1 MYFFLC
7 YVRIGIRSDA
17 NDRNK
22 KHIKRI
28 QKNKKVINDINLEI
42 KDGEIFGFLGPN
54 GAGKTTTIK
63 MITGILEID
72 KGDILID
79 GKSIKKE
86 PIEAKKQIGL
96 VPDNPDVFLKL
107 KGIEYLNFMADI
119 YEVSTQDRVKRIKE
133 LSEKFEIN
141 NVLNNKIESYSHG
154 MRQKLIIIGV
164 LLHNPKNWI
173 LDEPM
178 TGLDPKSSFELKN
191 MMREHANQKN
201 TVFFSTHILDVAE
214 RLCDRIG
221 IIDKGK
227 LLFVG
232 TYEDLKKEL
241 KENKSLEEL
250 FMEIVENE

>member
-1 MYFFLC
+1 MIDIKN
-7 YVRIGIRSDA
+7 VT
-17 NDRNK
+17 K
-22 KHIKRI
+22 KYK
-28 QKNKKVINDINLEI
+28 KNNKVIDNLNLQI

-72 KGDILID
+72 EGDILVD
-79 GKSIKKE
+79 GKSIIKD
-86 PIEAKKQIGL
+86 PIEAKKNIGL
-96 VPDNPDVFLKL
+96 VSDNPDVFLKL
-107 KGIEYLNFMADI
+107 KGIEYLNFIADV
-119 YEVSTQDRVKRIKE
+119 YEVSTEDRIEKIKE
-133 LSEKFEIN
+133 LAEKFEII

-154 MRQKLIIIGV
+154 MRQKLMLIGA

-191 MMREHANQKN
+191 MMKEHANKNN

-232 TYEDLKKEL
+232 TYEEMKREL

-250 FMEIVENE
+250 FMEIIKND

>member
-1 MYFFLC
+1 M
-7 YVRIGIRSDA
+7 IE
-17 NDRNK
+17 
-22 KHIKRI
+22 IKNI
-28 QKNKKVINDINLEI
+28 SKEYKKNKKVINDVNLEI

-72 KGDILID
+72 EGDILID

-86 PIEAKKQIGL
+86 PIEAKKQMGL

-119 YEVSTQDRVKRIKE
+119 YGVSTEDRIKRIKE
-133 LSEKFEIN
+133 LAEKFEII

-154 MRQKLIIIGV
+154 MRQKLRIIGV

-178 TGLDPKSSFELKN
+178 TGLDPKSSYELKN
-191 MMREHANQKN
+191 MMREHADKHN

-232 TYEDLKKEL
+232 TYDELKKEL

>member
-1 MYFFLC
+1 M
-7 YVRIGIRSDA
+7 IE
-17 NDRNK
+17 
-22 KHIKRI
+22 IKNI
-28 QKNKKVINDINLEI
+28 SKEYKKNKKVINDVNLEI

-72 KGDILID
+72 EGDILID

>member
-1 MYFFLC
+1 MIELKN
-7 YVRIGIRSDA
+7 VS
-17 NDRNK
+17 K
-22 KHIKRI
+22 KYK
-28 QKNKKVINDINLEI
+28 KDNKVIDNLSLKIN
-42 KDGEIFGFLGPN
+42 DGEIFGFLGPN

-72 KGDILID
+72 EGDIFID
-79 GKSIKKE
+79 NKSIQKE
-86 PIEAKKQIGL
+86 PLEAKKLIGL

-107 KGIEYLNFMADI
+107 KGIEYLNFIADV
-119 YEVSTQDRVKRIKE
+119 YDVSTDDRIKRIKN
-133 LSEKFEIN
+133 LSEKFEII
-141 NVLNNKIESYSHG
+141 NVLDNKIESYSHG
-154 MRQKLIIIGV
+154 MRQKLLIIGV

-178 TGLDPKSSFELKN
+178 TGLDPKSSFELKKL
-191 MMREHANQKN
+191 MREHADNNN

-232 TYEDLKKEL
+232 TYEEMKKEL
-241 KENKSLEEL
+241 QENKSLEEL
-250 FMEIVENE
+250 FMEITKND

>member
-1 MYFFLC
+1 M
-7 YVRIGIRSDA
+7 IE
-17 NDRNK
+17 
-22 KHIKRI
+22 IKNI
-28 QKNKKVINDINLEI
+28 SKEYKKNKKVINDVNLEI

-72 KGDILID
+72 EGDILID

-191 MMREHANQKN
+191 MMRERANQKN

>member
-1 MYFFLC
+1 M
-7 YVRIGIRSDA
+7 IE
-17 NDRNK
+17 
-22 KHIKRI
+22 IKNI
-28 QKNKKVINDINLEI
+28 SKEYKKNKKVLNDINLEI

-72 KGDILID
+72 EGDILID

>member
-1 MYFFLC
+1 M
-7 YVRIGIRSDA
+7 IE
-17 NDRNK
+17 
-22 KHIKRI
+22 IKNI
-28 QKNKKVINDINLEI
+28 SKEYKKNKKVINDVNLEI

-72 KGDILID
+72 EGDILID

-86 PIEAKKQIGL
+86 PIEAKKQMGL

-119 YEVSTQDRVKRIKE
+119 YGVSTEDRIKRIKE
-133 LSEKFEIN
+133 LAEKFEII

-250 FMEIVENE
+250 FMEIIKND

>member
-1 MYFFLC
+1 M
-7 YVRIGIRSDA
+7 IE
-17 NDRNK
+17 
-22 KHIKRI
+22 IKNI
-28 QKNKKVINDINLEI
+28 SKEYKKNKKVINDINLEI

-86 PIEAKKQIGL
+86 PIEAKKKIGL

-119 YEVSTQDRVKRIKE
+119 YEVSIQDRVKRIKE

-250 FMEIVENE
+250 FMEIVEN

>member
-1 MYFFLC
+1 M
-7 YVRIGIRSDA
+7 IE
-17 NDRNK
+17 
-22 KHIKRI
+22 IKNI
-28 QKNKKVINDINLEI
+28 SKEYKKNKKVINDVNLEI

-72 KGDILID
+72 EGDILID

-86 PIEAKKQIGL
+86 PIEAKKQMGL
-96 VPDNPDVFLKL
+96 VPDNTDVFLKL

-119 YEVSTQDRVKRIKE
+119 YGVSTEDRIKRIKE
-133 LSEKFEIN
+133 LAEKFEII

-232 TYEDLKKEL
+232 TYDELKKEL

>member
-1 MYFFLC
+1 M
-7 YVRIGIRSDA
+7 IE
-17 NDRNK
+17 
-22 KHIKRI
+22 IKNI
-28 QKNKKVINDINLEI
+28 SKEYKKNKKVINDINLEI

-63 MITGILEID
+63 MITGM
-72 KGDILID
+72 ID

-119 YEVSTQDRVKRIKE
+119 YEVSTQDRVKKIKE

>member
-1 MYFFLC
+1 M
-7 YVRIGIRSDA
+7 IE
-17 NDRNK
+17 
-22 KHIKRI
+22 IKNI
-28 QKNKKVINDINLEI
+28 SKEYKKNKKVINDINLEI

-241 KENKSLEEL
+241 KENTKHQMEYVNSLKQNT
-250 FMEIVENE
+250 MNARA

>member
-1 MYFFLC
+1 MIEIKN
-7 YVRIGIRSDA
+7 VS
-17 NDRNK
+17 K
-22 KHIKRI
+22 KYKKD
-28 QKNKKVINDINLEI
+28 KNVIDNLNLEI

-79 GKSIKKE
+79 KKSITKE
-86 PIEAKKQIGL
+86 PLEAKKQMGL
-96 VPDNPDVFLKL
+96 VSDNPDVFLKL
-107 KGIEYLNFMADI
+107 KGIEYLNFIADV
-119 YEVSTQDRVKRIKE
+119 YEVSTEDRMERIKK
-133 LSEKFEIN
+133 LAKKFEII

-154 MRQKLIIIGV
+154 MRQKLIIIGA

-191 MMREHANQKN
+191 MMREHANQNN

-232 TYEDLKKEL
+232 TYEDLKNEL

-250 FMEIVENE
+250 FMEIIKND